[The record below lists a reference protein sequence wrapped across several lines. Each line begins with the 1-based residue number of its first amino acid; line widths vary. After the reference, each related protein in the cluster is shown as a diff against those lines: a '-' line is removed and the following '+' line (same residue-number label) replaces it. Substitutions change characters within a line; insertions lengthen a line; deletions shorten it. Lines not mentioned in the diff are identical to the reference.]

1 MITYEDLLAARAAG
15 EKAVIELI
23 ESAVRAHAGTEIYKT
38 ALDAILYDRHRN
50 PTIERYQKFLYTVS
64 GQKVP
69 DFVSANWKTKNG
81 LFPYFVIQETA
92 HLLGNGVTFREGDTK
107 GRFGSTFDGDI
118 LQAAH
123 DALVCGEVY
132 VFYNRD
138 HIEHYTPLEYVP
150 LLSEVTGAVMAGIR
164 WWQVDTDK
172 PLRYTLME
180 LDGYTE
186 YIRRK
191 DKDTEILAP
200 KRAYKLNTITSEA
213 DGTRILDGENYPS
226 FPVVPL
232 RADWYSQSRLV
243 GLREKL
249 DCYDFIESGFAND
262 VDEASILY
270 WTITNAGGMN
280 TEDLIRFVEQLKTAH
295 ATTLDDD
302 VELKSHS
309 VQPQYEA
316 REVALKR
323 LENGLY
329 RDAMALDV
337 RQMQA
342 GRVTATQIQ
351 SAYEPLT
358 NLCDVFEAEVT
369 RCIKGLLL
377 LAGVDDEPSYSRS
390 KIVNQLEETQM
401 VVMAAP
407 YLDDVLILEKLPFV
421 TPDDLEALLERKG
434 AADFVRFGG
443 GGGTNTGV
451 GSGGSEDNTDD
462 LGGFES

>member
-1 MITYEDLLAARAAG
+1 MF
-15 EKAVIELI
+15 
-23 ESAVRAHAGTEIYKT
+23 
-38 ALDAILYDRHRN
+38 YD
-50 PTIERYQKFLYTVS
+50 
-64 GQKVP
+64 
-69 DFVSANWKTKNG
+69 
-81 LFPYFVIQETA
+81 
-92 HLLGNGVTFREGDTK
+92 
-107 GRFGSTFDGDI
+107 
-118 LQAAH
+118 
-123 DALVCGEVY
+123 
-132 VFYNRD
+132 RD

-213 DGTRILDGENYPS
+213 DGTEILDGENYPS

-232 RADWYSQSRLV
+232 RANRYSQSRLV

-295 ATTLDDD
+295 ATTLDED

-323 LENGLY
+323 LEDGLY

-377 LAGVDDEPSYSRS
+377 LAGVEDEPSYSRS

-421 TPDDLEALLERKG
+421 TPDDREALLKRRD

-443 GGGTNTGV
+443 GVDTNTG
-451 GSGGSEDNTDD
+451 GGFGGSEGNTDD
-462 LGGFES
+462 VGGDDE